1 MGYGF
6 IEFNNKEAVIK
17 VMKQYQ
23 NSLLDG
29 HNLQLSISK
38 GRKQAQ
44 IDKIKKKR
52 GRVQGISPK
61 LVVRNLAFQATKGD
75 LK

>member
-17 VMKQYQ
+17 AMKQYQ

-38 GRKQAQ
+38 GRKQA
-44 IDKIKKKR
+44 
-52 GRVQGISPK
+52 
-61 LVVRNLAFQATKGD
+61 
-75 LK
+75 